1 MHFTINNINTTTQKM
16 NFRSTCPV
24 SNLLDI
30 IGHKWSILIVRDIF
44 IGRKTYSDFLN
55 APEKISSNILVD
67 RLKKLTQAGI
77 IEYTKN
83 PEDKKIK
90 IYNLTSKGIDLYPIM
105 VEMSLW
111 SKKHLNVAF
120 HPLAIDMFEN
130 IDEIGV
136 EKHISNTINAF
147 KK

>member
-1 MHFTINNINTTTQKM
+1 M

-30 IGHKWSILIVRDIF
+30 IGDKWSILIVRDIF
-44 IGRKTYSDFLN
+44 MGRNTYSDFLN
-55 APEKISSNILVD
+55 APEKISTNILVD
-67 RLKKLTQAGI
+67 RLKKLTQSGI

-90 IYNLTSKGIDLYPIM
+90 IYNLTSKGIDLYPMII
-105 VEMSLW
+105 EMALW
-111 SKKHLNVAF
+111 SKKHLNVTF
-120 HPLAIDMFEN
+120 SPLAIDVFNN
-130 IDEIGV
+130 INEIGV
-136 EKHISNTINAF
+136 EKHISNTINAL